1 MQIESRPLNWSQAST
16 PAGRLSSAPPLP
28 KPSLLKQFS
37 SDQIQVSQVQG
48 QALPQLEFP
57 FALDV
62 ERDATGLIRVGGF
75 PPGCPP
81 DIQTVIA
88 SVFPGAQ
95 DVQILAETHDR
106 PFDTY
111 TFSVDGALYKSSFLS
126 GGFAPSKKLSIEPFK
141 H

>member
-1 MQIESRPLNWSQAST
+1 MQIESRPLNWLQATS
-16 PAGRLSSAPPLP
+16 PAGRLSSALP

-37 SDQIQVSQVQG
+37 ADHLQVSQLAG
-48 QALPQLEFP
+48 QALPQLELP
-57 FALDV
+57 LSLEIEIESD
-62 ERDATGLIRVGGF
+62 GLIRVGGF

-81 DIQTVIA
+81 AIQTVIA
-88 SVFPGAQ
+88 GAFPLARE
-95 DVQILAETHDR
+95 VQILAETHDR

-126 GGFAPSKKLSIEPFK
+126 GGFAPSKKLSIEPLK